1 MAVSLQHIYHWFVR
15 VTPRFVGLSLMLS
28 ATAIAIASAAPV
40 HAADR
45 ITFTYGPLRKSVPV
59 EDLATLVETGQVS
72 STLRFYLNFADIDP
86 DNFRALLSSEVPLT
100 LKFADEALNSLP
112 GEYALFQLGNLASA
126 ANRDTNIQALRSA
139 VVLSVSED
147 DRISLLEFLQNYPT
161 QTLLVDG
168 VEVARVARDVGNIVE
183 DVEARLSVIAAA
195 IEQVLPGLICQCQAG
210 QPAPTDSVTQQLRS
224 L

>member
-1 MAVSLQHIYHWFVR
+1 MAVSVQHIYHWFVR
-15 VTPRFVGLSLMLS
+15 VTPRLVGLSLLLG
-28 ATAIAIASAAPV
+28 AAAIGSAAPA

-59 EDLATLVETGQVS
+59 EDLATLAETGQVS
-72 STLRFYLNFADIDP
+72 RTLRFYLDFANVDP
-86 DNFRALLSSEVPLT
+86 DNFRALLTSEVPLT

-147 DRISLLEFLQNYPT
+147 DRISLLEFLQNYPA

-183 DVEARLSVIAAA
+183 DVEARIGVIAAA
-195 IEQVLPGLICQCQAG
+195 IEQVLPGLICQCQTG
-210 QPAPTDSVTQQLRS
+210 QTAPADSVTRQLRS
-224 L
+224 Q